1 MNLQEQTNR
10 IKQMMGVLSE
20 TVQVDNIKDINWWVL
35 ISTGRD
41 FLSKQLHK
49 MINVPDEFQGNLTSV
64 VMSITHDLQNSVEKD
79 VMTGNLSNNTINL
92 VTNNII
98 NSITKN
104 SNSLDT
110 IFKKMS
116 WSERKLAKTV
126 GRYKISNA
134 IDKGLILTG
143 DKFFNEGMVSS
154 LKNTYNINS
163 PIVKNYIKVANQLGD
178 SIKNNQKL
186 KTHIMNV
193 ILSKL

>member
-1 MNLQEQTNR
+1 MNLNEQTNR

>member
-1 MNLQEQTNR
+1 
-10 IKQMMGVLSE
+10 MGVLSE